1 MEKYVA
7 LVSPVEA
14 LRLSDRTND
23 FIDMGEQASEIA
35 AFCESYFRQKYSDSS
50 PDFRDFCSAQ
60 AVFNAGRIQGVREE
74 RSRRKSKAS
83 AAASPTK
90 GGTRKNGEDAGQ
102 CGHPCTLTRRE
113 KVKEAA
119 EVLTDKQIRAVWKF
133 MHSRFG
139 IDDISVR
146 TIGKEGAGG
155 EET

>member
-74 RSRRKSKAS
+74 RSRREKAS
-83 AAASPTK
+83 AAASRAK
-90 GGTRKNGEDAGQ
+90 EGTRKGGEDAGQ
-102 CGHPCTLTRRE
+102 GGQPCTLTARE

-133 MHSRFG
+133 MQSGLG